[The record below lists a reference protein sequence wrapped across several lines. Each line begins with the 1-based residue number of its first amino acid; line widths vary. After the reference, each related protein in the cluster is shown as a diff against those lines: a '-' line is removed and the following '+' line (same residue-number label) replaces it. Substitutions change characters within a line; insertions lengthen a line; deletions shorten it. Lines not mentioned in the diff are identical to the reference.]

1 MFGFMSKPKTPAE
14 IVRALADGLQ
24 TLPRDDKSAEEVLK
38 SLVTVRVLL
47 IGDLDAPPN
56 KEAVAAAVAES
67 VKCDLLPLLVSRLPV
82 FDWEARKEM
91 VLVWTYLLAHG
102 GKRRRPKADEEEEE
116 DEEEGGEGGGAQK
129 GAPQEEEEEEGPAVA
144 LEFVER
150 HTELV
155 DKLVRGYK
163 QKDIAQNSGLMLRE
177 CLRSPKL
184 VSHTLQFSNLD
195 IIMGGCDLQNFDIA
209 SDAFLTLKDLLKQ
222 HPAVA
227 AEFLMTNFEDFFK
240 RFDLLLNSDN
250 YVTRR
255 QAIKLLGELLLDR
268 ANMQVMMRY
277 IGEAHNFKIMMTLIK
292 DPSRAIQY
300 EAFHVFKIFV
310 ANPRKPEKIVKLL
323 ARNKEKMVK
332 FLKDFE
338 IDKEEED
345 FEEEKEMLIREI
357 QNAHYP
363 GLG

>member
-1 MFGFMSKPKTPAE
+1 MTRSLE
-14 IVRALADGLQ
+14 ALTCAVLPHPHHPHDPRHPHHPHHPHDPNALQ
-24 TLPRDDKSAEEVLK
+24 FFKRF
-38 SLVTVRVLL
+38 
-47 IGDLDAPPN
+47 
-56 KEAVAAAVAES
+56 
-67 VKCDLLPLLVSRLPV
+67 DLLL
-82 FDWEARKEM
+82 
-91 VLVWTYLLAHG
+91 
-102 GKRRRPKADEEEEE
+102 
-116 DEEEGGEGGGAQK
+116 
-129 GAPQEEEEEEGPAVA
+129 
-144 LEFVER
+144 
-150 HTELV
+150 
-155 DKLVRGYK
+155 
-163 QKDIAQNSGLMLRE
+163 NSDN
-177 CLRSPKL
+177 S
-184 VSHTLQFSNLD
+184 
-195 IIMGGCDLQNFDIA
+195 
-209 SDAFLTLKDLLKQ
+209 
-222 HPAVA
+222 
-227 AEFLMTNFEDFFK
+227 FFK

-268 ANMQVMMRY
+268 ANMQVMLRY

>member
-1 MFGFMSKPKTPAE
+1 MFGFMAKPKTPAD

-24 TLPRDDKSAEEVLK
+24 ALPRDDKSAEEVLK
-38 SLVTVRVLL
+38 SLQTVRVLL

-67 VKCDLLPLLVSRLPV
+67 VKCDLLPLLVARLPV

-102 GKRRRPKADEEEEE
+102 GKRRREGEDEDEEEEGE
-116 DEEEGGEGGGAQK
+116 NGGR
-129 GAPQEEEEEEGPAVA
+129 PPTEEEEEEGPALA

-150 HTELV
+150 HTDLV

-195 IIMGGCDLQNFDIA
+195 IIMGGCDLQDFDIA
-209 SDAFLTLKDLLKQ
+209 SDAFLSLKDLLKR
-222 HPAVA
+222 HPSVA
-227 AEFLMTNFEDFFK
+227 AEFLMEHFDDFFK

-277 IGEAHNFKIMMTLIK
+277 IAEAHNFKIMMTLIK

-323 ARNKEKMVK
+323 ARNKDKMVK

-345 FEEEKEMLIREI
+345 FEEEKEMLINEI
-357 QNAHYP
+357 QNSHYP